1 MAEVSC
7 AQTIFKRSLLGR
19 FVSFLEKKPFTS
31 FQQIESKSIVGNA
44 KSKATLAVSS
54 SAAGCTERTIAP
66 NGHVVYHSS
75 SQVPGPY
82 EYRRHSQS
90 LGGRVGRFHTGA
102 TWGDP
107 AAGVY

>member
-44 KSKATLAVSS
+44 KSTVSS
-54 SAAGCTERTIAP
+54 SAAGCAERTIAP
-66 NGHVVYHSS
+66 NGQVVYHSS